1 MTSLKVTRF
10 LPGNF
15 TKFPNIPENRSDS
28 FPVRMVIAD
37 WSTPTPVLHS
47 PLHHKRAP
55 GLVPFHHMLNSKLHL
70 AYSKE
75 ARPRERKEEM
85 RHSCFVSFHSQ
96 ARLWRRL
103 GNYSCVFGVNP
114 GSLGLAPLIIGP
126 FSKHLLTSFLHS
138 L

>member
-1 MTSLKVTRF
+1 MTRF

-28 FPVRMVIAD
+28 FPVRVVTAD

-47 PLHHKRAP
+47 PLHHKRAQ

-75 ARPRERKEEM
+75 GRPRERKEEM
-85 RHSCFVSFHSQ
+85 RHSRFTSFHSQ
-96 ARLWRRL
+96 AWLWRRL
-103 GNYSCVFGVNP
+103 GNYSGVFGVNP
-114 GSLGLAPLIIGP
+114 GSLGLASLIFGP
-126 FSKHLLTSFLHS
+126 FSKRLLTCFLHS

>member
-15 TKFPNIPENRSDS
+15 TKFPNIPEHWSNS

-37 WSTPTPVLHS
+37 WSTPTPVLHF
-47 PLHHKRAP
+47 PLHHQRATD
-55 GLVPFHHMLNSKLHL
+55 LVPFHHMLNSKLHL
-70 AYSKE
+70 AYSKA
-75 ARPRERKEEM
+75 ARPREKTEEM
-85 RHSCFVSFHSQ
+85 RHSCSVSFHGQ

-103 GNYSCVFGVNP
+103 GNYSGVFGVNP
-114 GSLGLAPLIIGP
+114 GSLGLASLITGP
-126 FSKHLLTSFLHS
+126 CSKHLLTGLLHS

>member
-1 MTSLKVTRF
+1 MTRF

-15 TKFPNIPENRSDS
+15 TKFPNISENRSDS
-28 FPVRMVIAD
+28 FPVRVVTAD

-47 PLHHKRAP
+47 PLHHKRAQ

-75 ARPRERKEEM
+75 GRPRERKEEM
-85 RHSCFVSFHSQ
+85 RHSCFTSFHSQ
-96 ARLWRRL
+96 AWLWRRL
-103 GNYSCVFGVNP
+103 GNYSGVFGVNP
-114 GSLGLAPLIIGP
+114 GSLGLASLIFGP
-126 FSKHLLTSFLHS
+126 FSKRLLTCFLHS